1 MGMLRSRLEGLT
13 IDSKTRDIIF
23 AHQNVYALTEV
34 IKCRLEDADISPFL
48 NYLFSQFTADESREV
63 ETARG
68 KAAVVLER
76 FFNLPRFKIGSD
88 LDTKAIEMSITI
100 NEKQERFEFS
110 QQEFFK
116 KLTDMCGNESIIPIK
131 RLHQRFESLTEPG

>member
-1 MGMLRSRLEGLT
+1 MLRSRLEGLT

-88 LDTKAIEMSITI
+88 LDTKVIEMSITI
-100 NEKQERFEFS
+100 NEKQEIRV
-110 QQEFFK
+110 QPTGVLQEI
-116 KLTDMCGNESIIPIK
+116 NRHVWK
-131 RLHQRFESLTEPG
+131 RVNHPHQEIAPAV